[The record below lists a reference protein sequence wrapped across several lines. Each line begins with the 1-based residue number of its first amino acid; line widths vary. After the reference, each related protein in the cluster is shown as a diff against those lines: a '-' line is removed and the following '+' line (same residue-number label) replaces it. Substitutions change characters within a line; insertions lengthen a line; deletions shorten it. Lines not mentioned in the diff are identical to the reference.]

1 MAMVM
6 IGKEKFQC
14 TTEENNMLL
23 TEKQLRNTI
32 RKLILENQEHY
43 EKLAILITSGDF
55 ESINQAIDLAD
66 TLGYLELIDS
76 DVRDLKFDNRKIFI
90 FSLRVTEEF
99 KNVMLAHPAPP
110 DISFQWDDRFE
121 FLTIQGLI

>member
-1 MAMVM
+1 MDMN
-6 IGKEKFQC
+6 GKEKYQC
-14 TTEENNMLL
+14 ITEENNMLL
-23 TEKQLRNTI
+23 TETQLRNTI

-43 EKLAILITSGDF
+43 EKLAMLITSPDF

-76 DVRDLKFDNRKIFI
+76 DVRDLKFENRKRFK
-90 FSLRVTEEF
+90 FELRVTEEF
-99 KNVMLAHPAPP
+99 KNAMLAHPAPT